1 MTLFF
6 YYFFF
11 LSHGSRIP
19 CWGWDQEIKKLA
31 SSCQSQNPPAMMNIK
46 PKIRE
51 QEKNTEELIIVYKK
65 KID

>member
-1 MTLFF
+1 MT
-6 YYFFF
+6 
-11 LSHGSRIP
+11 P

-31 SSCQSQNPPAMMNIK
+31 SSCQSQNPPAMKNIK